1 MLSSTIL
8 SSMHCFASA
17 ARHMSFTKAA
27 EELHLTQSAISHRI
41 KKLEEQLGFKLF
53 LRFNR
58 RLQLTEQGQGLLA
71 VLEQSLGGLD
81 SAIRDI
87 RQQEFT
93 STLSIAV
100 PHSFARCWL
109 SERLGD
115 LHSRYPKMTLKVRA
129 QSRATDFQH
138 EQVDVAVYYDKPGQ
152 SDLYARELFSESLV
166 PVCSADYADQHR
178 LWANPDGLS
187 ECLLLHDE
195 TAWQGSSH
203 YQEWL
208 YWAAE
213 AGLGRLDVG
222 RGFVF
227 NRADL
232 AYRAA
237 MSGQGVAMGR
247 WQMVAPQV
255 RRGNLVVPI
264 DAFVDAQ
271 QKYMAVCHSDRQDV
285 PAIRAMMEWLDEKAD
300 IHLTELVQQRQTLCF
315 GSARISGRAS

>member
-1 MLSSTIL
+1 MLSSAIL

-27 EELHLTQSAISHRI
+27 EELHLTQSAVSHRI

-58 RLQLTEQGQGLLA
+58 RLQLTEQGQGLMA
-71 VLEQSLGGLD
+71 VLDQSLGGLE

-93 STLSIAV
+93 STLSMAV

-115 LHSRYPKMTLKVRA
+115 LHRRYPKMTLQVRA
-129 QSRATDFQH
+129 QSRSTDFQH
-138 EQVDVAVYYDKPGQ
+138 EPVDVAVYYDRPDRSGLHQ
-152 SDLYARELFSESLV
+152 HVLFGEMLV
-166 PVCSADYADQHR
+166 PVCSKDYADEHN
-178 LWANPDGLS
+178 LWQNPDGLA

-195 TAWQGSSH
+195 TAWQGTGF
-203 YQEWL
+203 YTEWQ
-208 YWAAE
+208 YWAE
-213 AGLGRLDVG
+213 RAGIDPLAVT

-237 MSGQGVAMGR
+237 MSGQGVALGR
-247 WQMVAPQV
+247 WRMVAPSV
-255 RRGNLVVPI
+255 RSGALVVPI
-264 DAFVDAQ
+264 DAFVEAEQ
-271 QKYMAVCHSDRQDV
+271 CYLAVCHPDRQEV
-285 PAIRAMMEWLDEKAD
+285 PAIKAVLEWLDEMAHH
-300 IHLTELVQQRQTLCF
+300 HLEKLAQEREALAF
-315 GSARISGRAS
+315 EPA